1 MVVII
6 MVIKIAS
13 FSFMKPFIFSISIS
27 ERFIVEIVSM
37 KTVPMGSR
45 VYTGQFSSAFSS
57 RMWRA

>member
-45 VYTGQFSSAFSS
+45 V
-57 RMWRA
+57 